1 MGMQLLADQQV
12 DALVSS
18 ADTKEIMMLGVFW
31 VLCRDFIDRLL
42 PRHFKDL
49 ADSFTCSTWARTF
62 SARQIYYDNLA
73 AWAVRY
79 RRRINNRPLLQK
91 QRV

>member
-1 MGMQLLADQQV
+1 MQLLAEQKV

-18 ADTKEIMMLGVFW
+18 ADTKAIMVLGRSILGTVQGLYRPAITKAFQG
-31 VLCRDFIDRLL
+31 
-42 PRHFKDL
+42 P

-79 RRRINNRPLLQK
+79 RRRVNNRPLLQK